1 MDLWQLH
8 IFCKVVELA
17 SFSKAGQTV
26 HLSQPTV
33 SSHIKDLEQHFGCP
47 LINRLARRAVPTKAG
62 ELLYAHAL
70 RILALRD
77 EAETVMAEFIGH
89 YKGRLVIGGSTIP
102 GGYLLPKMIG
112 RFNHVYPHI
121 RISLIISD
129 SREIVQK
136 TLAGEIEMG
145 VVGAHF
151 SDDNLCETALAS
163 DTMKLIVARQHPWA
177 GRSSI
182 TMDDLRREPL
192 IVRES
197 GSGTRQ
203 VLESAI
209 ATKGLRLQDAFHIVA
224 EIGNTAG
231 VIAGIKSGL
240 GVSVLSTM
248 AVEDDLTYQTLAA
261 LDISGIDLQ
270 RHFYLVSDQRRAF
283 SPLARAFQTF
293 ITTHP
298 INDA

>member
-62 ELLYAHAL
+62 ELLHTHAL

-77 EAETVMAEFIGH
+77 ETETVMAEFLGH

-112 RFNHVYPHI
+112 RFNNVYPNI

-151 SDDNLCETALAS
+151 SDSHLCETALAS

-177 GRSSI
+177 GQSSI
-182 TMDDLRREPL
+182 ALDDLRQEPL

-203 VLESAI
+203 VLERAI
-209 ATKGLRLQDAFHIVA
+209 ATKGLRLHDAFHIVA

-231 VIAGIKSGL
+231 VISGIKSGL

-248 AVEDDLTYQTLAA
+248 AVEDDLTHQTLAA

-270 RHFYLVSDQRRAF
+270 RNFYLVSDQRRAF
-283 SPLARAFQTF
+283 SPLAHAFQTF

-298 INDA
+298 ISDA

>member
-1 MDLWQLH
+1 M
-8 IFCKVVELA
+8 
-17 SFSKAGQTV
+17 
-26 HLSQPTV
+26 
-33 SSHIKDLEQHFGCP
+33 
-47 LINRLARRAVPTKAG
+47 
-62 ELLYAHAL
+62 
-70 RILALRD
+70 LALRD
-77 EAETVMAEFIGH
+77 ETETVMAEFLGQ

-112 RFNHVYPHI
+112 RFNQVYPNI

-136 TLAGEIEMG
+136 TLAGETEMG

-151 SDDNLCETALAS
+151 PEYHLRETALAN
-163 DTMKLIVARQHPWA
+163 DTLKLIVARQHPWA
-177 GRSSI
+177 GRSSVAL
-182 TMDDLRREPL
+182 DDLRAEPM
-192 IVRES
+192 IVRET

-203 VLESAI
+203 VLERAI
-209 ATKGLRLQDAFHIVA
+209 ATKGLRLHDAFHVVA

-240 GVSVLSTM
+240 GVSVLSTL

-270 RHFYLVSDQRRAF
+270 RKFYLVSDQRRAV

-293 ITTHP
+293 ITTHM